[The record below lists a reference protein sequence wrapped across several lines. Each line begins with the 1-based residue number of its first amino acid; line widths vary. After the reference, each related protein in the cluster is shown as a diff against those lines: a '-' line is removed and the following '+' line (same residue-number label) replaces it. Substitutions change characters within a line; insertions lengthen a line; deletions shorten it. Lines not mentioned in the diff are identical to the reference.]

1 MPRPGGRTAGHR
13 PRTGARRRDQPST
26 LTGGPLEHAPFPK
39 PIPFAEPWEYELRFP
54 RDPRGPGIAR
64 RTLRAVLAAHGLLEL
79 AGRAELLTSEPATD
93 SVRYTEHAAA
103 VTLRWLHPV
112 LRVSVWD
119 AGPGGVPAPSSS
131 PPPPDR
137 EGGRGLL
144 ILDVLADRWGDCP
157 AGDGPAGPGGP
168 VGKTVRFELL
178 RGGPRT
184 RPTWCPPPD
193 GEPTASGGRRV
204 RSRGGRRGCRAAG
217 WWGGR

>member
-1 MPRPGGRTAGHR
+1 M
-13 PRTGARRRDQPST
+13 ST
-26 LTGGPLEHAPFPK
+26 PPFPK

-79 AGRAELLTSEPATD
+79 AGRAELLTSELATN
-93 SVRYTEHAAA
+93 SVRYGEHAAA

-112 LRVSVWD
+112 LRVSVRD
-119 AGPGGVPAPSSS
+119 AGPGGVPVPSSS

-157 AGDGPAGPGGP
+157 AGGGSAGPGGP
-168 VGKTVRFELL
+168 AGKTLWFELL
-178 RGGPRT
+178 WGGP
-184 RPTWCPPPD
+184 PHPSDLVP
-193 GEPTASGGRRV
+193 
-204 RSRGGRRGCRAAG
+204 AA
-217 WWGGR
+217 